1 VREIYKRGT
10 VLGALAGA
18 MLLASAQGAMA
29 ATEPTTSPE
38 GFGIQAVGTLVTVP
52 AQPIA
57 TSTTRNPPNV
67 ATVAA
72 GLLTANAVFANVSAD
87 GNTVNAGAAG
97 LSALGVGIVEA
108 GAVSSTCAATA
119 NGINESVDIA
129 GLTVG
134 GVPVVT
140 TNVAPNTTINLP
152 LIGTLVLNQQVAG
165 PVTGS
170 QTVNALVI
178 DATLLNETIIVGSST
193 CGPFAAGAPIAGGK
207 GLALGLGALGAGA
220 VGVTAVKLNRRRR
233 LTNA

>member
-10 VLGALAGA
+10 VLGALAAA
-18 MLLASAQGAMA
+18 MLLASAQGALA
-29 ATEPTTSPE
+29 ATEPTESPE
-38 GFGIQAVGTLVTVP
+38 GFGIQSTGVLSVP

-57 TSTTRNPPNV
+57 DSATRNPPNV
-67 ATVAA
+67 ATVSA
-72 GLLTANAVFANVSAD
+72 GILTANAVFANVSAD

-97 LSALGVGIVEA
+97 LSALGLGVVGA
-108 GAVSSTCAATA
+108 GAVSSTCTATA
-119 NGINESVDIA
+119 GGITESVNIA

-140 TNVAPNTTINLP
+140 TNVAPDTSVP
-152 LIGTLVLNQQVAG
+152 LAVGTLELNQQVAG

-170 QTVNALVI
+170 QTVNALVL
-178 DATLLNETIIVGSST
+178 TVLGQTIIVGSST
-193 CGPFAAGAPIAGGK
+193 CGPFTSGAPIAGGK

-233 LTNA
+233 LTDA